1 MPSRRASP
9 RRTRALDARLRDG
22 REECDARRGVH
33 RHPRAGAP
41 RGVLDDTP
49 RVRAMD
55 VSLLDGGGLQ
65 GVARNKRFILIYAM
79 PFLSIRNASSRVSLH
94 PGRRSR
100 PRAPTIAA
108 NVSSPRTKGRVPHD
122 APPRAGC
129 AYLAAVA
136 RTISPRG
143 LTAVHDARARAFDR
157 RAPGE
162 PFALTRRK
170 TRSAAYPIPS
180 RGSARCPRQP
190 HERPSRHREVDGC
203 TRG

>member
-1 MPSRRASP
+1 MPPPPASAVAA
-9 RRTRALDARLRDG
+9 TRAGCRRGARPRDG
-22 REECDARRGVH
+22 RARSTRDIATGAKSATHAAACIVIPGLARLAECST
-33 RHPRAGAP
+33 
-41 RGVLDDTP
+41 TP
-49 RVRAMD
+49 REFVPWTFRSWTEAGCKAWLET
-55 VSLLDGGGLQ
+55 SGS
-65 GVARNKRFILIYAM
+65 RFILIYAT
-79 PFLSIRNASSRVSLH
+79 PFLSIRNASSRASLH

-170 TRSAAYPIPS
+170 TRSATYPIPS
-180 RGSARCPRQP
+180 RGSARCP
-190 HERPSRHREVDGC
+190 
-203 TRG
+203 